1 MASGFI
7 NDSGFCESF
16 IYFNILSKLSNRFLI
31 FLNFYLQ
38 TSGGYLIFYK
48 LGADDNVKTVYD
60 LIDSPTPSLKRD
72 CAELFVKENIP
83 SVHLKLVQ
91 QSIFLLKYFVSKF
104 NLYIFLF
111 I

>member
-1 MASGFI
+1 MSELLIGF
-7 NDSGFCESF
+7 F
-16 IYFNILSKLSNRFLI
+16 LS
-31 FLNFYLQ
+31 LQ

-83 SVHLKLVQ
+83 SVHLKLV
-91 QSIFLLKYFVSKF
+91 
-104 NLYIFLF
+104 
-111 I
+111 